1 MKQDYTIAELQAE
14 MTALQQ
20 VFDNVTLAD
29 PRMGLLDP
37 ATLQPLNK
45 VAAMP
50 ALDST
55 GRGMQ
60 VVKGND
66 GLETVLAQGIVLKDS
81 AAGTTWEAAAK
92 G

>member
-1 MKQDYTIAELQAE
+1 MPEHTAEGNKMKQDYTIAELQAE

-50 ALDST
+50 RWTAP
-55 GRGMQ
+55 
-60 VVKGND
+60 
-66 GLETVLAQGIVLKDS
+66 
-81 AAGTTWEAAAK
+81 AAVCRS
-92 G
+92 

>member
-45 VAAMP
+45 V
-50 ALDST
+50 
-55 GRGMQ
+55 GRH
-60 VVKGND
+60 
-66 GLETVLAQGIVLKDS
+66 AC
-81 AAGTTWEAAAK
+81 AGQHRPRYADRE
-92 G
+92 GE

>member
-45 VAAMP
+45 ARHAC
-50 ALDST
+50 T
-55 GRGMQ
+55 GQHRPRY
-60 VVKGND
+60 
-66 GLETVLAQGIVLKDS
+66 
-81 AAGTTWEAAAK
+81 AGRE